1 MQFGGKWGCSECNVC
16 ISKCNVVLV
25 TYERGWPGDGRGDDG
40 ESLTRHH
47 QGIPRIS

>member
-25 TYERGWPGDGRGDDG
+25 TYEKGWPGMDDG
-40 ESLTRHH
+40 YGKILTRHR
-47 QGIPRIS
+47 QRTLGRS